1 MPSAVTGSKR
11 MRTELVK
18 RCTTGTAAAITQ
30 GPSGSSKAKKSKLCS
45 IRNRER
51 AILKKREAR
60 SLLRRK
66 EHKKKVRRAKRAAKA
81 EKARTA
87 AAVMSE
93 TTQVQDTPAG
103 AAMEGSDLTAAVLH
117 PCTSSGV
124 ESEGAMSTV
133 ARTETASAMEHET
146 KYQEQEQQ
154 QCQQIEQKQ
163 QHQQIEQEEH
173 QQKIEQNQQQKQTE
187 QKQHHHQEER
197 QRQPCCTSPLFPPMS
212 VFSSMAFG
220 DGDNVGPKTASAIMV
235 ESALAADVVNSTS
248 ITLGSKLKRER
259 SSCQEETGGE
269 YIEED
274 DDSLAYTSAIG
285 ELVGWP

>member
-163 QHQQIEQEEH
+163 QHQQIEQK
-173 QQKIEQNQQQKQTE
+173 QQ
-187 QKQHHHQEER
+187 HHQEER

-220 DGDNVGPKTASAIMV
+220 DGDNVGPKTASATVV

-248 ITLGSKLKRER
+248 ITLSSKLKRER